1 MADLPSRLRFFLRSR
16 CGSLK
21 AAFSALDASDHGR
34 LTQQDF
40 DAGLKKLGFTEDARP
55 VFTSLQEASASGE
68 ITLKTFVSCIMGS
81 DVDETMARVPAPA
94 TWSATPRC
102 HSDSNLP
109 PTLLP
114 KPSLQGGLSM
124 PVKAGSRASLQ
135 GLSDNVHKN
144 LDARIKHLEDQL
156 VMEQSQRL
164 ETELRL
170 TEYVHRAISEE
181 FDVLKRELRQEQAE
195 RRAMKAELQD
205 LRSRLCGA
213 GFAHGADAM
222 NRLKQLEGK
231 LDLLECPDAKTS
243 ATRSLTLDAT
253 STTKS
258 LNLDATSTTRSLT
271 LDACSIQSESLGE
284 SATPGM
290 PHPGLTPRTMLRQ
303 ENLKLRE
310 ENLSL
315 REQAVQV
322 RERDKALHAQTRQR
336 SLQRDVDCGHRAESP
351 AVPQQNSRAASPSL
365 PMQSPPRPRTEL
377 PQSPNR
383 PTLSGKG
390 LPRQAAGTF
399 SQQWKGATLPGTP
412 TARKGSAP
420 TISAYS

>member
-21 AAFSALDASDHGR
+21 AAFSALDASDQGR

-40 DAGLKKLGFTEDARP
+40 EAGLKKLGFAEDVRP

-68 ITLKTFVSCIMGS
+68 ITLKTFVSGIMGS
-81 DVDETMARVPAPA
+81 DMDETMARVPAA
-94 TWSATPRC
+94 AWSATPRC

-114 KPSLQGGLSM
+114 KPSMQGGLSM
-124 PVKAGSRASLQ
+124 PVKAGSRAPSQ
-135 GLSDNVHKN
+135 GLSDNVQKN

-181 FDVLKRELRQEQAE
+181 FDVIKRELRQEQVE

-213 GFAHGADAM
+213 SFAHGADAM

-231 LDLLECPDAKTS
+231 LDLLDCPDDAKTS
-243 ATRSLTLDAT
+243 ATRSLTLDGT
-253 STTKS
+253 SATKS
-258 LNLDATSTTRSLT
+258 LNLDATATTRSLT
-271 LDACSIQSESLGE
+271 LDACSIQSGSLGE

-290 PHPGLTPRTMLRQ
+290 PQPGLTPRTLLRQ

-315 REQAVQV
+315 REQAVEV

-351 AVPQQNSRAASPSL
+351 VVPQQNSRAASPSL

-383 PTLSGKG
+383 GALPGKG
-390 LPRQAAGTF
+390 LPRQAAGT
-399 SQQWKGATLPGTP
+399 SAQHWKGATLPGTP

-420 TISAYS
+420 MNPSF